1 MKKLGQTMLAG
12 IILSSGLL
20 FGTSDAFAMGS
31 KGSISF
37 STDANNYSRSA
48 TSIDVS
54 GQAPPGGCVLEL
66 VRKGGSVV
74 KRIDVD
80 AGINGKWFNV
90 SFSLSGVPAGQ
101 YDVVANGDWGSSRH
115 YHGELTNYLNVSR

>member
-1 MKKLGQTMLAG
+1 MKKFGQSVLAAG
-12 IILSSGLL
+12 ILCSGLL

-37 STDANNYSRSA
+37 STDANTYSRNA

-66 VRKGGSVV
+66 VSKGGDVV

-80 AGINGKWFNV
+80 AGINGKWFNESFYLNGV
-90 SFSLSGVPAGQ
+90 SAGQ
-101 YDVVANGDWGSSRH
+101 YDVVANGAWGSERT
-115 YHGELTNYLNVSR
+115 YHGELTAYITVNR